1 MRFFI
6 TGAVTFGRGGCHR
19 GFEEDGSMGMLLDTV
34 VLYWEGKIGHGSP
47 PDAASPPSGDGVLGR
62 RPL

>member
-6 TGAVTFGRGGCHR
+6 TGAVPFGIGGCHK

-34 VLYWEGKIGHGSP
+34 VLSWGEAMP
-47 PDAASPPSGDGVLGR
+47 NF
-62 RPL
+62 PLPR